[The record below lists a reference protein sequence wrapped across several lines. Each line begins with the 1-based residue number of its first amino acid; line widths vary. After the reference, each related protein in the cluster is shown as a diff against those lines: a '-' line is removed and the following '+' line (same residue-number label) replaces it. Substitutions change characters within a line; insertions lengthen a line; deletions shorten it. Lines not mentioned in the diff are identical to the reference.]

1 MAMRSN
7 PTCSGRLGTLA
18 LCAGTAL
25 AALTATATA
34 DPIAPA
40 GGAPVGYDLPA
51 TPLADQHAPAGVMF
65 DHMHKAGE
73 FMIGVRYAYTEA
85 SGDILHGT
93 DKASDHEV
101 VENGCVPS
109 TCSMTASRMQMNMY
123 MLDIMYAP
131 SDWLTLMVMPMWM
144 SHDMTMR
151 PLAGASHAHGGHE
164 HTAMDMAM
172 DMAEAAA
179 HDEHGGHMGAHSHGT
194 TGFGDTTLGPMVRI
208 FDTGNHEMHTAL
220 MFLAPTGDVDIKNPD
235 GTFTHYGM
243 QPGSGTWDFNPSL
256 TYRGRADRIT
266 WGAQVLGIIRMEQE
280 NESGYRLG
288 DVFQATGWGSY
299 LFANWISASIRGL
312 YTEQGKVEGHY
323 NAAHN
328 HSSPPDLQFNY
339 GGRFW
344 DIGFGINTVVPSG
357 ALRGLRLSA
366 EWLQPVYDDPNGYQL
381 ERDGTLWANATLS
394 W

>member
-1 MAMRSN
+1 MTSL
-7 PTCSGRLGTLA
+7 SIQSVRLPALA
-18 LCAGTAL
+18 FLAGAAL
-25 AALTATATA
+25 AASAGAAFA
-34 DPIAPA
+34 DP
-40 GGAPVGYDLPA
+40 VGPQS

-73 FMIGVRYAYTEA
+73 FMVGVRYAYTSA
-85 SGDILHGT
+85 GGDVLNGT
-93 DKASDHEV
+93 KKASDRQIIDL
-101 VENGCVPS
+101 GCVPHS
-109 TCSMTASRMQMNMY
+109 CSMVPRDMCMNMW

-131 SDWLTLMVMPMWM
+131 TDWLTLMVMPMWM

-151 PLAGASHAHGGHE
+151 PLRGTTAHGGHSAEHEHEEGE
-164 HTAMDMAM
+164 HTDDGGMSEEMD
-172 DMAEAAA
+172 
-179 HDEHGGHMGAHSHGT
+179 HGTHGHASLHSHGT
-194 TGFGDTTLGPMVRI
+194 SGFGDTTIGPMVRI
-208 FDTGNHEMHTAL
+208 FDNGNHEMHTGL
-220 MFLAPTGDVDIKNPD
+220 MFIAPTGNVNIKNTD

-266 WGAQVLGIIRMEQE
+266 WGAQLLGIIRMEQF
-280 NESGYRLG
+280 NESGYSLG
-288 DVFQATGWGSY
+288 DVFQGTAWGSY
-299 LFANWISASIRGL
+299 LFANWISASVRGL
-312 YTEQGKVEGHY
+312 YTQQGEVEGHF
-323 NAAHN
+323 NAGHS
-328 HSSPPDLQFNY
+328 HSSPPDLQVNY

-381 ERDGTLWANATLS
+381 EREGTLWANVSLA

>member
-1 MAMRSN
+1 MTWFSTRSAGL
-7 PTCSGRLGTLA
+7 PALA
-18 LCAGTAL
+18 LFSATAL
-25 AALTATATA
+25 AGLTGTASA

-40 GGAPVGYDLPA
+40 GSTLPP

-65 DHMHKAGE
+65 DHMHKQGE
-73 FMIGVRYAYTEA
+73 FMVGVRFAYTSA
-85 SGDILHGT
+85 GGDMLNGT
-93 DKASDHEV
+93 KTATDGEI
-101 VENGCVPS
+101 VEKGCVPHG
-109 TCSMTASRMQMNMY
+109 CSMTPRSMAMNMW
-123 MLDIMYAP
+123 MLDVMYAP
-131 SDWLTLMVMPMWM
+131 TNWLTLMVMPMWM

-151 PLAGASHAHGGHE
+151 PLRGASMHTDHE
-164 HTAMDMAM
+164 HEEGMEGMDDT
-172 DMAEAAA
+172 DMAEEMA
-179 HDEHGGHMGAHSHGT
+179 HGTHDHAGLHSHGT
-194 TGFGDTTLGPMVRI
+194 SGFGDTTLGPLVRI
-208 FDTGNHEMHTAL
+208 FDTGNHEMHTGL
-220 MFLAPTGDVDIKNPD
+220 MFIAPTGDVDIKNSD

-266 WGAQVLGIIRMEQE
+266 WGAQALGIVRMEQE
-280 NESGYRLG
+280 NASGYRLG

-299 LFANWISASIRGL
+299 LFANWISASVRGL
-312 YTEQGKVEGHY
+312 YTQQGEVQGHY

-328 HSSPPDLQFNY
+328 HSSPPDLQYNY

-381 ERDGTLWANATLS
+381 EREGTLWANASLS

>member
-1 MAMRSN
+1 MAMKPK
-7 PTCSGRLGTLA
+7 PTSRVRLWA
-18 LCAGTAL
+18 LTTCAGSVL
-25 AALTATATA
+25 AMLTGAAHA
-34 DPIAPA
+34 DPAGPAPK
-40 GGAPVGYDLPA
+40 
-51 TPLADQHAPAGVMF
+51 LADQHAPAGVMF

-85 SGDILHGT
+85 SGNMLHGT
-93 DKASDHEV
+93 DKASDHEI

-151 PLAGASHAHGGHE
+151 PLSGASHGSHEEEGHE

-172 DMAEAAA
+172 DMAEAAE
-179 HDEHGGHMGAHSHGT
+179 HDEHGGHMGVHSHGT
-194 TGFGDTTLGPMVRI
+194 TGFGDTTLGPMIRI
-208 FDTGNHEMHTAL
+208 FDNGNHEMHTAL
-220 MFLAPTGDVDIKNPD
+220 MFLAPTGDVDIRNAD

-243 QPGSGTWDFNPSL
+243 QPGSGTWDFNPSI

-266 WGAQVLGIIRMEQE
+266 WGAQVLGIVRMEQE

-312 YTEQGKVEGHY
+312 YTEQGKIEGHY
-323 NAAHN
+323 NDIHN

-357 ALRGLRLSA
+357 APAGLRLSA

-381 ERDGTLWANATLS
+381 ERDGTLWANASIS